1 MWDASTANMLQWHVQ
16 WRNAM
21 SACDLPTQPHFLL
34 RLLPPTLFLSLP
46 LPLFLRLTFVTSL
59 SVEPHTKFTSI
70 GFNAVTHSQ
79 VSVPS
84 SLSSSF
90 HKPSSSSD
98 MFTFASFSEVAG
110 LTLFQYSLL
119 YFRCILDRLTGVVSC
134 STCVFHRPEKFPSVG
149 FSFSRHRQSV
159 LPRLTRPAWL
169 QFVWR
174 RTASRNL
181 HARLVMFTILF
192 SRF

>member
-1 MWDASTANMLQWHVQ
+1 MLQWHVQ

-21 SACDLPTQPHFLL
+21 SACDLPTQPHFLP
-34 RLLPPTLFLSLP
+34 RFLP
-46 LPLFLRLTFVTSL
+46 LPLFFCFLLALFLRIILVTTL

-70 GFNAVTHSQ
+70 GFNVVTHSQ

-134 STCVFHRPEKFPSVG
+134 SKCVFHRPEKYPFVG

-174 RTASRNL
+174 GTASRNL
-181 HARLVMFTILF
+181 HDRLDMFTILF

>member
-1 MWDASTANMLQWHVQ
+1 MLHWHVQ

-21 SACDLPTQPHFLL
+21 SACDRADAASFSSASPPPNDISLL
-34 RLLPPTLFLSLP
+34 APPSLFAFNFCNLLVRWTTYKVHIHRLQRSHP
-46 LPLFLRLTFVTSL
+46 LPSISHPKLVTPYRP
-59 SVEPHTKFTSI
+59 V
-70 GFNAVTHSQ
+70 Q
-79 VSVPS
+79 
-84 SLSSSF
+84 
-90 HKPSSSSD
+90 
-98 MFTFASFSEVAG
+98 FTFASTTTFFV
-110 LTLFQYSLL
+110 FQYSLL

-134 STCVFHRPEKFPSVG
+134 SKCVFHRPEKYPFVG
-149 FSFSRHRQSV
+149 FWFSRHRQSV